1 MPKSLEELLKIK
13 KWTGKDAGLLYLY
26 STKNDILNS
35 RFESSVKFPVSQDKF
50 NTILKK
56 ISVVPKEYKEF
67 TFYSKFQ
74 YMVMDIEKLS
84 RFYNEQLNHHIL
96 KLNTLLETIYHD
108 KQTEKKIMNL
118 NISDEEKA
126 DIISNLDSASFQE
139 TLFNTFDKEY
149 IEEITEGYKL
159 SRKIIIKNLS
169 YFYSLSD
176 TVTISLIS
184 LSNILKRYDLEFLEE
199 IMRQQVPF
207 HGYINNLNL
216 NYEKIQDCLTNKER
230 KTFNEIY
237 IPIDY
242 NKLYPTNED
251 IPDSETGEKIT
262 IEELDFLTPEDIK
275 TFVLELSN
283 IMTSKYL
290 GSK

>member
-159 SRKIIIKNLS
+159 SRKIIIKDLS
-169 YFYSLSD
+169 YFYSLEF
-176 TVTISLIS
+176 VF
-184 LSNILKRYDLEFLEE
+184 SNILKRYDLEFLEE

-230 KTFNEIY
+230 RTFNEIY

>member
-1 MPKSLEELLKIK
+1 
-13 KWTGKDAGLLYLY
+13 
-26 STKNDILNS
+26 
-35 RFESSVKFPVSQDKF
+35 
-50 NTILKK
+50 
-56 ISVVPKEYKEF
+56 
-67 TFYSKFQ
+67 
-74 YMVMDIEKLS
+74 MDIEKLS

-108 KQTEKKIMNL
+108 KQTEKKIINL

-159 SRKIIIKNLS
+159 SRKIIIKDLS
-169 YFYSLSD
+169 YFYSLEF
-176 TVTISLIS
+176 VF
-184 LSNILKRYDLEFLEE
+184 SNILKRYDLEFLEE